1 MEKTLR
7 KDPKR
12 VDENLKRLR
21 EELELLGGKPV
32 LVALGYAAEKKL
44 RRMRSEEYEVV
55 RILHPACHI
64 GKKEYRDRVL
74 EVLDNIRK

>member
-12 VDENLKRLR
+12 VDENLKGLR

-44 RRMRSEEYEVV
+44 RRMRSEGYEGG
-55 RILHPACHI
+55 RILHP
-64 GKKEYRDRVL
+64 GRDGGRREWRDRVL